1 MAKNRIRTK
10 RVSDLLHRRLA
21 TIIREDFTNPR
32 LGMVTVS
39 TVEVS
44 PDLKNARIY
53 VTVLEADKVTQSLEI
68 LNQASGFFK
77 KQLADTL
84 ELRFIPHLRF
94 VFDEHMV
101 RVTRV
106 LSLLEATQRG
116 S

>member
-21 TIIREDFTNPR
+21 TIIREDFTDPR

-39 TVEVS
+39 TVDVS
-44 PDLKNARIY
+44 PDLKHAKIF
-53 VTVLEADKVTQSLEI
+53 VTVFEQDKVSESLEI

-84 ELRFIPHLRF
+84 ELRFIPQIRF

-101 RVTRV
+101 RATRV
-106 LSLLEATQRG
+106 LSLLDATQRG